1 MKEELIPL
9 AWKKNNWYIYETP
22 HVSFLKL
29 VFLDNVVRASS
40 DKDPVGKQ
48 PVSNIMI
55 EVL

>member
-1 MKEELIPL
+1 MKEDLIPL
-9 AWKKNNWYIYETP
+9 ARKKINWYIFETP

-29 VFLDNVVRASS
+29 VFLDSVVRASS

-55 EVL
+55 KVL